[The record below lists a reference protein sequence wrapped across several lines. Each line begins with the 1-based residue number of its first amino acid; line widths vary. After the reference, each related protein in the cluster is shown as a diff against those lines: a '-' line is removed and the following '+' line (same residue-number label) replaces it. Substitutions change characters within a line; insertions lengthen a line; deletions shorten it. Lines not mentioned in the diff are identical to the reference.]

1 MSLEQLKERN
11 VVCIVF
17 FMEWFGSVKKN
28 KLGITYIV
36 ISVIIVS
43 VYDCSI

>member
-17 FMEWFGSVKKN
+17 FFMEWFSSVKKTN
-28 KLGITYIV
+28 WV
-36 ISVIIVS
+36 
-43 VYDCSI
+43 

>member
-17 FMEWFGSVKKN
+17 FMEWFGSVKKTN
-28 KLGITYIV
+28 WV
-36 ISVIIVS
+36 
-43 VYDCSI
+43 